1 MLGNN
6 IVHWNK
12 ASSHFI
18 SKGKGGAEEE
28 PRNQEKVMLSST
40 VLDTNCWEGEF
51 RKNYSTRNYVEW
63 CYSKERKQDR
73 EGHLMA
79 IK

>member
-40 VLDTNCWEGEF
+40 VLDTNC
-51 RKNYSTRNYVEW
+51 
-63 CYSKERKQDR
+63 
-73 EGHLMA
+73 
-79 IK
+79 